1 MGTLKWQWQSLNY
14 RSEKHD
20 LFFEGSVLLFK
31 KKKKKSFQFHENRK
45 QHTAFERENGRQPA
59 LIRFN

>member
-1 MGTLKWQWQSLNY
+1 MGTLKRQRQSLNY

-20 LFFEGSVLLFK
+20 LFFEGSVLLFFK
-31 KKKKKSFQFHENRK
+31 KIKSFQFHEKRK